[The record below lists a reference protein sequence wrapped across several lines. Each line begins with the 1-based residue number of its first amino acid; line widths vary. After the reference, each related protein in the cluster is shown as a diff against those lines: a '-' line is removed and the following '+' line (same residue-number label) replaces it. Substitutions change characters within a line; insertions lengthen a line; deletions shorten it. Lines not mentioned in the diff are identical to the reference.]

1 MRNVI
6 VISLRDA
13 VRGIEI
19 VKDNF
24 ENELQF
30 EMLSTNE
37 FLFFD
42 MDNCID
48 CALILT
54 ASRVEIENFEDFIG
68 LL

>member
-24 ENELQF
+24 ENELDF

-37 FLFFD
+37 FLFND
-42 MDNCID
+42 IDNCID

-54 ASRVEIENFEDFIG
+54 AHRVEIENFEDFIE